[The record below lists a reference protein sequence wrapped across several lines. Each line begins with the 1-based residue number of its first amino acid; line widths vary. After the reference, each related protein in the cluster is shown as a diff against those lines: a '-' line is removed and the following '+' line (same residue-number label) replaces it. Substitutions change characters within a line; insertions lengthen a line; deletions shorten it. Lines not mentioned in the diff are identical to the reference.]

1 MRDNFPTLN
10 YATLM
15 NIAQS
20 YTSMIDEHGC
30 VSLEK
35 NVVDGESHPV
45 ATAPQEPNTGIEH
58 PSIRVEGTLPE
69 LPREGSFGR
78 KAKEKSPLQIRR
90 SHSSR
95 GVSQRDKSHEFLPVL
110 DNTANPN
117 IGDRNQSVEI
127 KTDIG
132 KPTDLQEEAKD
143 PQTAIQALEQIG
155 EGVKLPHLDELKGS
169 DDQGGAVELLAT
181 PGQSRHA
188 DDNPGTRDAE
198 YHETFPPDINAH
210 VGSTQ
215 VITHVRDIT
224 YHYHNSNLARNHD
237 ISILKE
243 FVSFKAIHDSYA
255 QDPIS
260 QVHPGTRQYVLK
272 RIQDWFDTPSANERI
287 LWLHGPVGVGKSAIA
302 QTVARSCA
310 RETLAGTFFF
320 YRSDP
325 GRNDGNRL
333 CTTLAWQFAFSVPA
347 TKDELIHSLIER
359 PDIPMKEVEMQFEE
373 LIVKP
378 FLALKT
384 AESGDHLS
392 VPVVIIDGIDEC
404 SDESLQRRFLK
415 IIGNAVKDNRV
426 PLRFLICSRPEAH
439 IQDVID
445 IFQSFTLP
453 LDLAEL
459 DDANQDIEKY
469 LRDEFSRIATEQGLD
484 PAWPGEQIFQ
494 EFVTKASG
502 QFGYASTLIK
512 RLGDEYSSAETQLDI
527 IRGLKPSST
536 ISPFAELDE
545 LYKEI
550 LSRQRDPVFLKDF
563 LSLLIDRDGM
573 NAKNFHEDSLM
584 NVPEKEL
591 HRKLRGMRS
600 LLKLEPR
607 IDVHHRS
614 FLDFLHDPSRSGQ
627 YYISKQAIVSRFSA
641 RPVLLWS
648 ILYQQTRTRRYFTI
662 STVTWFFIIFIIFM
676 FILKFYFIYTPW

>member
-1 MRDNFPTLN
+1 MPF
-10 YATLM
+10 
-15 NIAQS
+15 QS
-20 YTSMIDEHGC
+20 VHHSET
-30 VSLEK
+30 V
-35 NVVDGESHPV
+35 
-45 ATAPQEPNTGIEH
+45 QEY
-58 PSIRVEGTLPE
+58 
-69 LPREGSFGR
+69 
-78 KAKEKSPLQIRR
+78 
-90 SHSSR
+90 
-95 GVSQRDKSHEFLPVL
+95 LPVL

-117 IGDRNQSVEI
+117 IGDRNQSVGI

-132 KPTDLQEEAKD
+132 KPADPQEEVKVGTEDTSVDLPTDEIDKQD
-143 PQTAIQALEQIG
+143 PQAAIQALEQIG
-155 EGVKLPHLDELKGS
+155 EGVKFPHLDELKGS

-181 PGQSRHA
+181 PGRSRHA

-198 YHETFPPDINAH
+198 YHETSPPDINAH
-210 VGSTQ
+210 VGGT
-215 VITHVRDIT
+215 VITNVRDVT
-224 YHYHNSNLARNHD
+224 YHYYNNNLARNHD

-255 QDPIS
+255 QDPTS
-260 QVHPGTRQYVLK
+260 HVHPGTRRYVLK
-272 RIQDWFDTPSANERI
+272 RIQAWFDTPSANERI

-347 TKDELIHSLIER
+347 TKDELIRSLIER

-469 LRDEFSRIATEQGLD
+469 LRDEFSRIATEQSLD
-484 PAWPGEQIFQ
+484 PAWPGEQISQ

-563 LSLLIDRDGM
+563 LSLLIGRDGM
-573 NAKNFHEDSLM
+573 NVKTFHEDSLM

-591 HRKLRGMRS
+591 HRKLRGMHS

-614 FLDFLHDPSRSGQ
+614 FLDFLQDPSRSGQ

-641 RPVLLWS
+641 RPASLWS
-648 ILYQQTRTRRYFTI
+648 ILYQETRTRRYFTI
-662 STVTWFFIIFIIFM
+662 STVTWFIIIFIIFM
-676 FILKFYFIYTPW
+676 FILKLYFIYTPW